1 MNIMT
6 YEDFKTT
13 EDYQEFIDRNSS
25 TGTLKVKAF
34 TAYQAIPIPNTEILV
49 TKDIEDNRVLFF
61 RGFTDESGII
71 KNIELPAPPEDT
83 NPTPDTEPQYT
94 VYDLTAIH
102 EGYET
107 IKKYNIGIFGNIG
120 VIQYVKMIP
129 QVEIE
134 GKNTNGD

>member
-1 MNIMT
+1 M
-6 YEDFKTT
+6 
-13 EDYQEFIDRNSS
+13 
-25 TGTLKVKAF
+25 
-34 TAYQAIPIPNTEILV
+34 
-49 TKDIEDNRVLFF
+49 
-61 RGFTDESGII
+61 
-71 KNIELPAPPEDT
+71 PAPPEDT